1 MAVDEFD
8 DAEDSCRDYHQAFR
22 TLVQDYLQKL
32 SCAIELT
39 IGTWLTESLLGSLRS
54 LHQVLCML
62 QFERVLIPELKCKS
76 LTLEL
81 HIEKFNLYGAA
92 GLLRASPQAESL
104 NIYISAIH
112 LYHSCCRFEL

>member
-1 MAVDEFD
+1 MSLHAHCILPEGETVFVSAVGQLGGQFAKMLGCYVVGSAGSKE
-8 DAEDSCRDYHQAFR
+8 
-22 TLVQDYLQKL
+22 K
-32 SCAIELT
+32 
-39 IGTWLTESLLGSLRS
+39 SLLGSLRS

>member
-1 MAVDEFD
+1 M
-8 DAEDSCRDYHQAFR
+8 
-22 TLVQDYLQKL
+22 
-32 SCAIELT
+32 
-39 IGTWLTESLLGSLRS
+39 S
-54 LHQVLCML
+54 LHAHCILPEKGETVFVSAVGQLGGQFAKMLGCYVVGSAGSKEKVLCML